1 MAGDP
6 RPFSGLRIL
15 VVEDAYL
22 TAEELAGELG
32 DWGCEV
38 IGPEG
43 YVDAALALVERT
55 EIDGALLDVNLHDE
69 PCFDIASALASRHV
83 PFIFLTGYDQDSAFP
98 PEFRKSP
105 RMAKPANLRELR
117 RMIERHFVHQ
127 TPR

>member
-1 MAGDP
+1 MGGDP
-6 RPFSGLRIL
+6 RTLSGLRIL

-22 TAEELAGELG
+22 TAEDLARELA

-43 YVDAALALVERT
+43 YVDAALERVERT

-69 PCFDIASALASRHV
+69 PCFDIATALTSRHV

-98 PEFRKSP
+98 AEFRTSP
-105 RMAKPANLRELR
+105 RMAKPANFPELF
-117 RMIERHFVHQ
+117 RMIKRHFAH
-127 TPR
+127 PAP